1 MKIEIIEPKKQRKI
15 NFPVTARTVGGKR
28 VVRFY
33 TETSGIEL
41 SYTGIISSD
50 YHLLRCLA
58 PVSDETQ
65 WEIIPG
71 EFDAVQPDDVASTYW
86 DRKTFPVLMAWE
98 NNDTIVCFTS
108 LNRGIILRDSNGNLV
123 QNLTEVEYAN
133 SVNALNNEWQPLPP
147 GTKLEITL

>member
-1 MKIEIIEPKKQRKI
+1 MKIEIIEPKRERKI

-33 TETSGIEL
+33 SENHGIEL
-41 SYTGIISSD
+41 SYDGIISTDSV
-50 YHLLRCLA
+50 LRKFA
-58 PVSDETQ
+58 PVTDEAEWRIT
-65 WEIIPG
+65 PT
-71 EFDAVQPDDVASTYW
+71 EFDAKQPEDDGPQW
-86 DRKTFPVLMAWE
+86 DGKTFPVLMAWE